1 MKGGRPLL
9 LCGGRGEGL
18 SGRPL
23 LFWLAVG
30 GRYSRSVQERVKKVC
45 SDRRHIEGPQRK
57 SGRGKNLSKK
67 SGVSADV
74 SWSGKMKAPPP
85 PWHGDLNICGV
96 YGDSFLRIKANLLPH
111 NSSKK
116 IVYV

>member
-1 MKGGRPLL
+1 MISLTLGRKKGGRDERGEASSSLRREGERAEWPATPLL
-9 LCGGRGEGL
+9 AGCGRQILPLSAGEG
-18 SGRPL
+18 
-23 LFWLAVG
+23 
-30 GRYSRSVQERVKKVC
+30 KKVC

-96 YGDSFLRIKANLLPH
+96 SGDSFL
-111 NSSKK
+111 
-116 IVYV
+116 